1 VHFLF
6 STLKDSCISE
16 MVSTMRMHTYQRNT
30 HILMPSPTMR
40 ALFVIERGT
49 VEMKKGDDDD
59 DAATLGVGH
68 VLGDDHFL
76 YANGTSDI
84 MQHYIARSET
94 VILWSLRY
102 DVFRE
107 CKRAEFRNSKK
118 VLKQLLLK
126 VARQLGG
133 DADVVPSYMYDDFM
147 PQTFPAGATVIRQG
161 EEGSC
166 CYILAS
172 GTVDVFVDSKRVRTL
187 QEGSYFGHRA
197 LRSESAVRTATCVAR
212 SKIHCFTL
220 DRLTFASLVRR
231 KKERVT
237 AAIERGQRS
246 SHPKAPDLPSYAE
259 RVVMPSFPLGKAEI
273 VRTRRDVSEEAKSKA
288 CTPIPMLKYSSFR
301 VVRAIG
307 KGAFGKV
314 VLAKYNA
321 SRELY
326 AIKRVDTSAAREM
339 RVMSGL
345 CHPNI
350 AHVVAQVKTRMGLFL
365 VLPFFGGGDLFS
377 ALDRQKDGRFSPS
390 RVCQIAASL
399 LSAVEHMHA
408 NRIIHRDIK
417 LENIMEDYEGQL
429 RVVDFGVSKELE
441 SADQRLNTICGTPQ
455 YMSYEMLIGSTY
467 TYPVDF
473 WASGVVL
480 FEALTGVSPFWKE
493 ADYGNFK
500 QAYVIVGKHVRE
512 YQRCWQ
518 KYSGSKRMLRYTLKD
533 LMPFAGRNS
542 LPSERKEARVVADL
556 ILKLLCPRAHGRIRG
571 KALREHE
578 IFSIAQ
584 ALPKRKDKKT
594 PSPRD
599 VRLASKNFDDF
610 DATTT
615 KAFFFGDA
623 AE

>member
-1 VHFLF
+1 MEDDGNANFMARLMDDSEYEDYLETLAPKTPNISTGYGYDASERKLLTDILKRKSMCEVPNGPVLSHETSTPPTPSSEETPCVDSSTPPIPEELPEGTATLTKKKSAEKMVRSNLVARTRMLSFEATQRANGGKELSPLPPTLKEMATVPKSAEVKKFLCDALSVHFLF

-16 MVSTMRMHTYQRNT
+16 MVSTMRMHTHQRNT
-30 HILMPSPTMR
+30 RILIPSPTMR

-49 VEMKKGDDDD
+49 VEMKKGDDDDDD

-118 VLKQLLLK
+118 VLEQLLLK

-259 RVVMPSFPLGKAEI
+259 RVIMPSFPLGKAEI

-288 CTPIPMLKYSSFR
+288 CTPIPTLKYSSFR

-314 VLAKYNA
+314 VLAKYDA

-377 ALDRQKDGRFSPS
+377 ALDRQKKRALLTFS
-390 RVCQIAASL
+390 SL
-399 LSAVEHMHA
+399 P
-408 NRIIHRDIK
+408 NRC
-417 LENIMEDYEGQL
+417 
-429 RVVDFGVSKELE
+429 V
-441 SADQRLNTICGTPQ
+441 TPQ
-455 YMSYEMLIGSTY
+455 RRG
-467 TYPVDF
+467 
-473 WASGVVL
+473 
-480 FEALTGVSPFWKE
+480 
-493 ADYGNFK
+493 
-500 QAYVIVGKHVRE
+500 
-512 YQRCWQ
+512 
-518 KYSGSKRMLRYTLKD
+518 
-533 LMPFAGRNS
+533 
-542 LPSERKEARVVADL
+542 
-556 ILKLLCPRAHGRIRG
+556 AHACEPDHSSR
-571 KALREHE
+571 H
-578 IFSIAQ
+578 Q
-584 ALPKRKDKKT
+584 T
-594 PSPRD
+594 
-599 VRLASKNFDDF
+599 
-610 DATTT
+610 
-615 KAFFFGDA
+615 
-623 AE
+623 